1 MFSENWQRD
10 VDKSLDQLLIAL
22 ASAVG
27 HHRLDVL
34 PRVIFFQDLRGAN
47 TPPR

>member
-1 MFSENWQRD
+1 MFTENWQRD

-34 PRVIFFQDLRGAN
+34 PQVVFY
-47 TPPR
+47 